1 KIMLGHRGPSI
12 ATDCHQF
19 IAAPGVAPNSAA
31 YRSALPARHFR
42 IGSVQAAPFPAQLPD
57 CFTPWDMPDY
67 PR

>member
-42 IGSVQAAPFPAQLPD
+42 IGSVQAAVSRKSSTQL
-57 CFTPWDMPDY
+57 CFML
-67 PR
+67 